1 MLVVPFYASEN
12 YMLEDTASAVSG
24 EAAPAAG
31 SALPRRPSRWFAS
44 AGLAV
49 TGAGPVA
56 VGLQGDMT
64 LAVVSAVPGVVLG
77 LLFFFG
83 VICPAI
89 WSRKVRRQKAALEVM
104 NSLLGRSTAGVQ
116 RQRR

>member
-1 MLVVPFYASEN
+1 
-12 YMLEDTASAVSG
+12 MLEDTASAVSG
-24 EAAPAAG
+24 ETVPAAG
-31 SALPRRPSRWFAS
+31 GVLPRRPSRWFAS

-56 VGLQGDMT
+56 AGVQGDMT
-64 LAVVSAVPGVVLG
+64 LAMISAVPGVVLG

-83 VICPAI
+83 VICPAV
-89 WSRKVRRQKAALEVM
+89 WSRKVRRQRAALNVM